1 MYALRRGGCKCW
13 LKHDQAPIAGVT
25 LVWCII
31 TDKQEMCTLSR
42 DDVRICMLD
51 MWVSFL
57 DIVYVNNNVVVK
69 LGTVVS
75 RYILDSAVG
84 DSSKP
89 RTQYP
94 EW

>member
-13 LKHDQAPIAGVT
+13 LKHDQAPITGVT
-25 LVWCII
+25 LVGCII
-31 TDKQEMCTLSR
+31 TDKQEMRTLSR
-42 DDVRICMLD
+42 DNVRICVLD

-75 RYILDSAVG
+75 RYILAVVVM
-84 DSSKP
+84 K
-89 RTQYP
+89 
-94 EW
+94 EIA